1 MFKINELK
9 NVIEMKKLIFILFVG
24 LVVFGCGNS
33 KNQQTATTEVPQEVV
48 VLTVEELYQNAA
60 DLENKEVVVK
70 GTVIHVCK
78 ETGERCFLMGSN
90 EDINIRVEA
99 GEKIGIFE
107 QELMGSDLEISGVL
121 KMVKGEA
128 DAHNPGQGHG
138 KGEKEDAD
146 TEEVH
151 KIIAE
156 SQEAAETIYF
166 IEGMK
171 VKEL

>member
-1 MFKINELK
+1 
-9 NVIEMKKLIFILFVG
+9 MKKLIFILLAG
-24 LVVFGCGNS
+24 LVIFGCGNS
-33 KNQQTATTEVPQEVV
+33 KTQQNVTSEIPEDVV
-48 VLTVEELYQNAA
+48 VLTVDELYQNAA
-60 DLENKEVVVK
+60 DLEDKEVVVK

-78 ETGERCFLMGSN
+78 ESGERCFIMGSN
-90 EDINIRVEA
+90 ENINIRIEA

-121 KMVKGEA
+121 KMVKSEA

-138 KGEKEDAD
+138 NGEAEDAE
-146 TEEVH
+146 TEQAH

-156 SQEAAETIYF
+156 SQAAAETVYF

>member
-1 MFKINELK
+1 MK
-9 NVIEMKKLIFILFVG
+9 NLILILFAG

-33 KNQQTATTEVPQEVV
+33 KTQQSTTIEVPKEVI
-48 VLTVEELYQNAA
+48 VLTVDELYQNAA
-60 DLENKEVVVK
+60 DLEDKEVVVK

-99 GEKIGIFE
+99 GEEIGIFE
-107 QELMGSDLEISGVL
+107 QNLMGSDLEISGVL

-128 DAHNPGQGHG
+128 DAHNPGQGQGHG
-138 KGEKEDAD
+138 KGEDAE
-146 TEEVH
+146 TEKVH
-151 KIIAE
+151 KVIAE
-156 SQEAAETIYF
+156 SQEAAEVVYS
-166 IEGMK
+166 IEGLK